1 MKISDNFFLKNKL
14 AVMNLAR
21 DFLVIEPGDTLPT
34 IDSYVNAFSM
44 SRGTIQS
51 AMLFL
56 SQKKCI
62 STQFRGHLGTVLLD
76 KNQSLLWDYSGFG
89 SLTGAMSLPL
99 NPLVSGLATGIC
111 ECMKDNTISFN
122 CAFIQG
128 SRTRLEGL
136 SKDKYD
142 FVIASQL
149 TSTILLNQYPSIH
162 KVMDLDGCAYSG
174 KYTLLFRSGLTEVQ
188 DGMVV
193 AFDSSS
199 IDQVYLTNLVCQG
212 KKIERFETSYINTR
226 LSVINGS
233 ADFTV
238 ARMDAINPIYFSQ
251 CADLCLPDY
260 TPQEIESFTNTV
272 VLASS
277 NNYGIDK
284 LLSHVLQ
291 ANKILE
297 IQNQVINGTMPPLYY

>member
-1 MKISDNFFLKNKL
+1 MLFPCHAGQYNRPCCFYRKKSASPHNLEGIWALFYWIKISLYYGII
-14 AVMNLAR
+14 
-21 DFLVIEPGDTLPT
+21 LVSVVLPG
-34 IDSYVNAFSM
+34 
-44 SRGTIQS
+44 
-51 AMLFL
+51 
-56 SQKKCI
+56 
-62 STQFRGHLGTVLLD
+62 
-76 KNQSLLWDYSGFG
+76 G